1 MGEIKFAD
9 VDSESDDTAERDDGL
24 SRSDTVLMVVES
36 SLVFELLYILVNLDW
51 VCEFL
56 FSV

>member
-1 MGEIKFAD
+1 VGEIKFAD